1 MAEIQPFRG
10 LRYTA
15 KAGELKDLTCPPYDV
30 VSEEQRQAYLAKNP
44 YNVIRLELPKG
55 EDPYGAAGRTLQE
68 WLEEGIL
75 KQDTE
80 PALYIYEEEF
90 TAYGEKKKVKGLICR
105 VKLEEFSKG
114 VVLPHEETL
123 SKAKEDRFRLMQST
137 FCNFSQIYSLYRD
150 EAHTTLSR
158 VDLLSRDTPRYEFD
172 DGQVIHRLWV
182 VNDKAVIAAI
192 QEDFA
197 ERKLYIADGH
207 HRYETALNFRR
218 WCREQG
224 LSAPGDGPDYVM
236 MMLVDMEHE
245 GLAVFPTHRLVHGLA
260 DFDSLRLLQQCQDL
274 FRVTRHTGLE
284 QIQPALDAEYQ
295 AEHVAFAFYCGG
307 EEWDLLVLKDLSA
320 MDYFLPGKSQAS
332 RSLDVAV
339 LHTLV
344 LDKCLGIDEANMANQ
359 VNLAYTRDLSEAVA
373 SVRRGE
379 SQCAFLLN
387 PTRVTEIRDV
397 AAAGE
402 KMPQKSTYFYP
413 KLITGLVMNRLLP

>member
-80 PALYIYEEEF
+80 PALYMYEEEF

-197 ERKLYIADGH
+197 ARIVRWLRSKAWICVTISWVSPRIFLAYS
-207 HRYETALNFRR
+207 TAICPLAFSSILFL
-218 WCREQG
+218 CRTNSG
-224 LSAPGDGPDYVM
+224 TCSSAS
-236 MMLVDMEHE
+236 
-245 GLAVFPTHRLVHGLA
+245 
-260 DFDSLRLLQQCQDL
+260 SLCM
-274 FRVTRHTGLE
+274 
-284 QIQPALDAEYQ
+284 
-295 AEHVAFAFYCGG
+295 
-307 EEWDLLVLKDLSA
+307 DLLKDGCDRCICSA
-320 MDYFLPGKSQAS
+320 APDKVP
-332 RSLDVAV
+332 RSA
-339 LHTLV
+339 T
-344 LDKCLGIDEANMANQ
+344 ANSCSSW
-359 VNLAYTRDLSEAVA
+359 YISIKR
-373 SVRRGE
+373 
-379 SQCAFLLN
+379 
-387 PTRVTEIRDV
+387 
-397 AAAGE
+397 
-402 KMPQKSTYFYP
+402 Y
-413 KLITGLVMNRLLP
+413 RLLPFLIIA